1 MTPFQMKFP
10 SATKNTKFNY
20 IGIDEDSFS
29 KGSVVSLFNDDDST
43 CPLFKLVSGK
53 CAYKLASGEPG
64 AYLYIDEIEEVT
76 EEKRTMKLLYD
87 IQSVLGAAKYL
98 EPFTGKEREEIA
110 QKILSDIRTYAKKD
124 ISMTGTLGYVILFD
138 RGNEYINAEVC
149 VSPSFGEHFFME
161 EEL

>member
-1 MTPFQMKFP
+1 L
-10 SATKNTKFNY
+10 
-20 IGIDEDSFS
+20 I
-29 KGSVVSLFNDDDST
+29 
-43 CPLFKLVSGK
+43 SGH
-53 CAYKLASGEPG
+53 CDFTIADGEPG
-64 AYLYIDEIEEVT
+64 AYMSINDLQEIEV
-76 EEKRTMKLLYD
+76 KKPMKLLYD

-124 ISMTGTLGYVILFD
+124 VSMTGTLGYVILFD

>member
-10 SATKNTKFNY
+10 SATKDTRF
-20 IGIDEDSFS
+20 IVVDESTFS
-29 KGSVVSLFNDDDST
+29 VGSIVSLFRDDKTSQ
-43 CPLFKLVSGK
+43 PLFKLISGH
-53 CAYKLASGEPG
+53 CDFTIADGEPG
-64 AYLYIDEIEEVT
+64 AYMSINDLQEIEV
-76 EEKRTMKLLYD
+76 KKPMKLLYD

-110 QKILSDIRTYAKKD
+110 QKILSDIRAYAKKD
-124 ISMTGTLGYVILFD
+124 ISMTGTMGYMILFD
-138 RGNEYINAEVC
+138 RGNEYISAEVC

>member
-10 SATKNTKFNY
+10 NATKDTLFTVVN
-20 IGIDEDSFS
+20 DESGTFDI
-29 KGSVVSLFNDDDST
+29 GSVVQLCKDDST
-43 CPLFKLVSGK
+43 SSPAFRLITGYTRYVVCG
-53 CAYKLASGEPG
+53 GEPG
-64 AYLYIDEIEEVT
+64 AYVYLNDLQEIEV
-76 EEKRTMKLLYD
+76 KKPMKLLYD

-110 QKILSDIRTYAKKD
+110 QKILADIRTYAKKD
-124 ISMTGTLGYVILFD
+124 VSMTGTLGYVILFD
-138 RGNEYINAEVC
+138 RGNEYISAEVC